1 MTYLAENP
9 LPTWIVGFLLVFL
22 AWVTYLNLRTT
33 KTLLL
38 IPAAV
43 LLMVGL
49 LLAEWWIETPREAVR
64 RALDEVMATVEA
76 DDLPGTL
83 ARISNSPSAAAV
95 RADAKTLMPLVTV
108 DQANVID
115 VPNIDVDLSANPPE
129 AVALVQ
135 AFFDVTMERNGM
147 RQPVLDWVHVTFV
160 LEDGRWLVREYM
172 LHNEQFRQRRD
183 GYRRR
188 GTRSNRNAEE

>member
-9 LPTWIVGFLLVFL
+9 LPIWIVGFLLVFL
-22 AWVTYLNLRTT
+22 AWVTYLNLKTT
-33 KTLLL
+33 KSLLL

-49 LLAEWWIETPREAVR
+49 LLAEWLIETPREAVR
-64 RALDEVMATVEA
+64 RTLGELMAAIEA

-83 ARISNSPSAAAV
+83 GYISSSAAAV
-95 RADAKTLMPLVTV
+95 RADAESLMPLVTV

-115 VPNIDVDLSANPPE
+115 VPNIDVDEAANPPE

-135 AFFDVTMERNGM
+135 AFFDVTLERNGM
-147 RQPVLDWVHVTFV
+147 RQPIVDWVHVTFV
-160 LEDGRWLVREYM
+160 LEDGRWLVRDYM

-183 GYRRR
+183 RYRQ
-188 GTRSNRNAEE
+188 